1 MSGHALAAALVAAS
15 YLLGSVPF
23 GFLLARTRGIDIRAT
38 GSGNIG
44 ATNVSRSLGKR
55 LGALVLALDALKG
68 ALPIVAVR
76 GLGLDQSVDPFVLT
90 ACGVAAISGHC
101 FPVWLRFRGGKGVAT
116 TFGVFLAV
124 DPLSMGLCMA
134 LFAALYAI
142 FRVASVG
149 SLAAALTLPAL
160 MWALDRPDEAVIL
173 AIISS
178 AIIVIKHRANIGR
191 LLRGEEH
198 SA

>member
-1 MSGHALAAALVAAS
+1 MSGYALAGALVAAS

-23 GFLLARTRGIDIRAT
+23 GYLLARARGIDIRAT

-44 ATNVSRSLGKR
+44 ATNVSRSLGKK
-55 LGALVLALDALKG
+55 LGVVVLVFDALKG
-68 ALPIVAVR
+68 ALPILAVR
-76 GLGLDQSVDPFVLT
+76 GLGLDQSVNAFVLT
-90 ACGVAAISGHC
+90 ACGIAAICGHC
-101 FPVWLRFRGGKGVAT
+101 FPVWLGFRGGKGVAT
-116 TFGVFLAV
+116 SFGVFLAV

-142 FRVASVG
+142 VRIVSVG
-149 SLAAALTLPAL
+149 SLAAALSLPVL
-160 MWALDRPDEAVIL
+160 MWVLDRPDEAL
-173 AIISS
+173 ALALASS
-178 AIIVIKHRANIGR
+178 VIIVIKHRANIGR